1 MPLMREREFVVLN
14 AVDPLSRLFASTSI
28 LHAAAPGG
36 SRYSPELPPPSGRI
50 RALNAFAI
58 EVEPIALRQ
67 CRVRCINYADLAGL
81 APAAVLNL
89 VNTRF
94 FLQALFNRMEK
105 LAGASAEA

>member
-1 MPLMREREFVVLN
+1 MREREFVVLN
-14 AVDPLSRLFASTSI
+14 AVDPLSCLFASTSI

-50 RALNAFAI
+50 RALSAFAI